1 MVSYLKVFVLISV
14 CFTKWDE
21 VGFPPEKWVSRAAKI
36 LVRVCSFTE
45 SCPALCNPMDCI
57 PPGASVHGILQ
68 AKILEWVPMS
78 FFRGSSQPRDKIH
91 ISCVSCIDR
100 QILYHCAAWEA
111 PVHELGIIIH
121 TLQMSEQV

>member
-1 MVSYLKVFVLISV
+1 MKDHISECPTIVSV
-14 CFTKWDE
+14 C
-21 VGFPPEKWVSRAAKI
+21 VYMCV
-36 LVRVCSFTE
+36 LVAQL
-45 SCPALCNPMDCI
+45 CPTLCKPMDSS

-111 PVHELGIIIH
+111 PLKYLHLPNG
-121 TLQMSEQV
+121 